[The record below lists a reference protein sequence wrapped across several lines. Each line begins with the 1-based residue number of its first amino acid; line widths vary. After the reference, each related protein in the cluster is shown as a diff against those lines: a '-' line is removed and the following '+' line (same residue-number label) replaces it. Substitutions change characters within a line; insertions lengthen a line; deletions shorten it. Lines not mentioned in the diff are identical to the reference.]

1 MAITQTIMLKK
12 RLVLINLLYF
22 DLKNVRHA
30 VKKERKEEFNL
41 F

>member
-1 MAITQTIMLKK
+1 MLKK
-12 RLVLINLLYF
+12 RLVLINLFYF
-22 DLKNVRHA
+22 DLKNVRYV